1 MDIKKNEVISKS
13 DTYKITVRANI
24 IQDINNHLY
33 FGAVV
38 VSGKD
43 NGYRLTILNK
53 ETLQFREMVL
63 HDPKVEFQTSAI
75 IEGSCYKIN

>member
-1 MDIKKNEVISKS
+1 M
-13 DTYKITVRANI
+13 
-24 IQDINNHLY
+24 
-33 FGAVV
+33 
-38 VSGKD
+38 SGKD